1 MMNYSDYAAA
11 HRRQQ
16 LQIWALIESGEMQKA
31 VDIFAA
37 GIQYGDKKP
46 ETVSP
51 KRKRKK
57 RRLIHKILKRLFT
70 RLK

>member
-1 MMNYSDYAAA
+1 MTYQDYAAA
-11 HRRQQ
+11 HRKQQ
-16 LQIWALIESGEMQKA
+16 IDIWRAIESGEMQKA

-37 GIQYGDKKP
+37 GIQYGSKP
-46 ETVSP
+46 ESVST

-70 RLK
+70 RVY

>member
-1 MMNYSDYAAA
+1 MISYQDYAAA
-11 HRRQQ
+11 HRKQQ
-16 LQIWALIESGEMQKA
+16 LDIWSAIECGEMQKA

-57 RRLIHKILKRLFT
+57 RRLIHKILKILFT
-70 RLK
+70 RV

>member
-1 MMNYSDYAAA
+1 MINYSDYAAA

-16 LQIWALIESGEMQKA
+16 LAIWSAIESGDLQRG

-37 GIQYGDKKP
+37 GIQYGENKP

-57 RRLIHKILKRLFT
+57 RRLIHKILKILFT
-70 RLK
+70 RV

>member
-1 MMNYSDYAAA
+1 MTYQDYAAA
-11 HRRQQ
+11 HRKQQ
-16 LQIWALIESGEMQKA
+16 IDIWRAIESGEMQKA

-37 GIQYGDKKP
+37 GIQYGSNP
-46 ETVSP
+46 ETVST

-70 RLK
+70 RVY